1 MTRQLLL
8 DRGLELFEEKGYA
21 ATTVDDIAAAA
32 GTTRATFYLHFPSK
46 AELMRSLVETTDD
59 LLTKPDVPPLPEVVR
74 SGDREQIRTWL
85 DRKFDQWAVIRP
97 YVMAANQAA
106 ASEPDIQASLDQW
119 FESVIGDIVDGLNSA
134 ERFDPATRRIRGA
147 LAFGQLEFY
156 SRRWFQSGWVDD
168 RNATLDVMLD
178 SWCGLLVDE
187 RAVAPGQPAGDWVT
201 R

>member
-8 DRGLELFEEKGYA
+8 DRGLELFEAKGYA

-46 AELMRSLVETTDD
+46 AELMRSLVETTND
-59 LLTKPDVPPLPEVVR
+59 LLTRPDVPPLPDVVR

-85 DRKFDQWAVIRP
+85 GRKFDQWSVIRP
-97 YVMAANQAA
+97 YVVAAHQAA

-119 FESVIGDIVDGLNSA
+119 FESAIGDIVDGLNSA
-134 ERFDPATRRIRGA
+134 DRFDPASRRIRGA

-156 SRRWFQSGWVDD
+156 SRRWFQFGWIDD
-168 RNATLDVMLD
+168 RDLSLTVMTD
-178 SWCGLLVDE
+178 SWCSLLTE
-187 RAVAPGQPAGDWVT
+187 
-201 R
+201 

>member
-46 AELMRSLVETTDD
+46 AELMRSLVETTNE
-59 LLTKPDVPPLPEVVR
+59 LLTRPDVPSLAEVVR

-85 DRKFDQWAVIRP
+85 GRKFDQWAEIRP
-97 YVMAANQAA
+97 YVVAAHQAA
-106 ASEPDIQASLDQW
+106 ASEPDIQATLDEW
-119 FESVIGDIVDGLNSA
+119 FEAAISDIVDGLNRA
-134 ERFDPATRRIRGA
+134 ERFDPASRRIRGA

-156 SRRWFQSGWVDD
+156 SRRWFRFGWTVDRD
-168 RNATLDVMLD
+168 LSLELMVD
-178 SWCGLLVDE
+178 SWCGLLAE
-187 RAVAPGQPAGDWVT
+187 
-201 R
+201 